1 MMIVLIMM
9 MMLMMMMLVVVV
21 MCEPA
26 QLKCTWTRHKSHFV
40 AKFTGKIPDAN
51 PATPVLC
58 EPAQ

>member
-1 MMIVLIMM
+1 MLMMIVLIMM
-9 MMLMMMMLVVVV
+9 MMLMMMMLVVVVV

-51 PATPVLC
+51 PA
-58 EPAQ
+58 ANI